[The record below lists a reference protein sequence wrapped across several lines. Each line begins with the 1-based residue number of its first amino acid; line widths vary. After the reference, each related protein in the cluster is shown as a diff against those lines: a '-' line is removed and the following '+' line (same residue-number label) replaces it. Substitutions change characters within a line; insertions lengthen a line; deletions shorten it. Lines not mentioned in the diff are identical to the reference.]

1 MKLEITLTDG
11 RWLINGKRYEDL
23 SEFEAKSLN
32 DFFIDVK
39 NNEGNGAY

>member
-1 MKLEITLTDG
+1 MKLEITLEDG
-11 RWLINGKRYEDL
+11 RWLVNGKRLQDL
-23 SEFEAKSLN
+23 SEFELKSLN